1 VKDDQT
7 PQEKL
12 LQLAARQAAQQ
23 GKSVARYLRELQ
35 AAFAR
40 QERQERQEHQ
50 EKVAARDTAPAQ
62 HKTRE
67 KYVTL
72 TRGEVARLFA
82 QMTDERD
89 RVLFA
94 AMYYFGLR
102 ASEVGLLRR
111 EHVNFTTRQ
120 IHIPR
125 LKSGVAGEKV
135 MTTEY
140 LRLLRDYVG
149 NRSDSLPYLFPSRNA
164 RPVSRQRIDRLFRMY
179 AEQANISLH
188 KRHSHC
194 LRHSIA
200 AHLLDAGHTLEDVQD
215 HLGHKS
221 IHSTVVYSKVSSGSS
236 PKRKPITIRIQHT
249 RISGTVVRITKKPV

>member
-1 VKDDQT
+1 MKDDQT

-40 QERQERQEHQ
+40 QERQ

-140 LRLLRDYVG
+140 LGLLRDYVG

-164 RPVSRQRIDRLFRMY
+164 RPVSRQR
-179 AEQANISLH
+179 
-188 KRHSHC
+188 
-194 LRHSIA
+194 
-200 AHLLDAGHTLEDVQD
+200 
-215 HLGHKS
+215 
-221 IHSTVVYSKVSSGSS
+221 S
-236 PKRKPITIRIQHT
+236 P
-249 RISGTVVRITKKPV
+249 GTWWWSR